1 MDDDFDMNDNTI
13 FNLNEPV
20 NDKDAANKKFVV
32 DYVNQDKIQQSVS
45 RKNVFSFVL
54 NQSLWK
60 TEFKTRN
67 LSLLHHINL
76 HIITFEINRE
86 VKPGTNGSVYWYR
99 GRVSVDCGSLAYDE
113 YTVVC
118 ELFPHW
124 NINTQLNVLSTSINI
139 KKTNKQKF
147 HRLQ

>member
-67 LSLLHHINL
+67 LSLIEKNLKIHHINL
-76 HIITFEINRE
+76 HVITFEINRE

-124 NINTQLNVLSTSINI
+124 NINTRLNVLSTSINI
-139 KKTNKQKF
+139 KNK
-147 HRLQ
+147 

>member
-1 MDDDFDMNDNTI
+1 MAIRTSEKFSSPAYVDTELRKKVDETAALLVDGSNPMDDDFDMNDNTI

-60 TEFKTRN
+60 TEYKTRN
-67 LSLLHHINL
+67 LSLIEKNLKIHLNL
-76 HIITFEINRE
+76 HVISFEINRE
-86 VKPGTNGSVYWYR
+86 VKPGTNGSVLL
-99 GRVSVDCGSLAYDE
+99 VSRKSEC
-113 YTVVC
+113 
-118 ELFPHW
+118 
-124 NINTQLNVLSTSINI
+124 
-139 KKTNKQKF
+139 
-147 HRLQ
+147 